1 MKIKDNK
8 DVELVRGGK
17 KLGILQSLLEISNC
31 IYIHHN

>member
-8 DVELVRGGK
+8 DAELVGGGG
-17 KLGILQSLLEISNC
+17 LGKLQSLLEISNC